1 MTTVLNRA
9 APAGSS
15 SREKILDVAETLFA
29 RRSFSGVGMREVAD
43 AVGFGKSSLFHHFRS
58 KLQLYGEVLGRVLT
72 RIDGHLQ
79 PVLAA
84 DVGPLEK
91 LDRWLDSLIDA
102 LAEQPAWSRLLLR
115 ALFEDEAF
123 PEADT
128 PERAAAE
135 RAMQSIIGGCDALL
149 RDGIASG
156 VFRRV
161 SVAHTIQTVIGSTI
175 YHFASGRFGDELLGR
190 PMLSADEVG
199 KRKESIRSLFHHG
212 LVA

>member
-1 MTTVLNRA
+1 MTTVLHKT
-9 APAGSS
+9 APASPS

-43 AVGFGKSSLFHHFRS
+43 SVGFGKSSLFHHFRT
-58 KLQLYGEVLGRVLT
+58 KLQLYGEVLGRVLA
-72 RIDGHLQ
+72 RIDDHLR
-79 PVLAA
+79 PVLAGDA
-84 DVGPLEK
+84 GPVEK
-91 LDRWLDSLIDA
+91 LDRWIDTLIDV

-123 PEADT
+123 PEEDT
-128 PERAAAE
+128 PERASAE
-135 RAMQSIIGGCDALL
+135 RAMQSIISGCDALL
-149 RDGIASG
+149 RDGIAQG

-161 SVAHTIQTVIGSTI
+161 SVAHEIQTLIGATV

-190 PMLSADEVG
+190 PMLSTEEVTR
-199 KRKESIRSLFHHG
+199 RKEAVRALFHHG